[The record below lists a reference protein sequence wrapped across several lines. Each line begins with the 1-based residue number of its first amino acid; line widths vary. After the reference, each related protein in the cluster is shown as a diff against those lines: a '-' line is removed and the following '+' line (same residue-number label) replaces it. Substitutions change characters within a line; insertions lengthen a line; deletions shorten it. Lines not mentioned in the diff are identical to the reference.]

1 MNSYNLEKL
10 FKGVSMSLFD
20 FFLKSEVDPRDLKDK
35 TLKVNKTRCPQNHR
49 CPSVRACPVG
59 ALTQDKYE
67 APKIDLKK
75 CVKCGKCL
83 RVCPTGAISF
93 Q

>member
-1 MNSYNLEKL
+1 
-10 FKGVSMSLFD
+10 MSLFD
-20 FFLKSEVDPRDLKDK
+20 FFLKNEVDPKDLKDK
-35 TLKVNKTRCPQNHR
+35 TLKVNKGRCPQNHK